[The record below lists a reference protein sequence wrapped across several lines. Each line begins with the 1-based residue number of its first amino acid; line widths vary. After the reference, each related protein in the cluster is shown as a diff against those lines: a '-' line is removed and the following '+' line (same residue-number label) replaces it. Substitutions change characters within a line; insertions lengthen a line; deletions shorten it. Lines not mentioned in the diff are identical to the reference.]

1 MAKTLLPVLLSLYI
15 SQSSCFTNI
24 YPKIKQES
32 INGDPGSPLILTPLI
47 KAGQIKEAQ
56 DAATVKLDDF
66 KDLPR
71 YSGYFTVNEEFNSN
85 LFFWY
90 FPANIDPTN
99 APVVLWLQ
107 GGPGATSL
115 IGLFGENGPF
125 EVKSQKVTLR
135 KYSWS
140 LAHNLIYIDN
150 PVGVGYSFTEGGFSK
165 NETVIGENLYNA
177 LVQFFQLFPDLQ
189 KNEFYITGESYGGK
203 YVPAVS
209 YAVYKNNPGADTV
222 INLQG
227 LALGNGFTDPVNQ
240 LNYADY
246 LYQLGLIDANAQ
258 KLLQGIQEKGVN
270 LIDHQQWVAAFHL
283 FDELLDGDLSG
294 HPSLFKNITGFSN
307 YYNYL
312 VSNDSTNDYEFMGKY
327 IQSDQVRKA
336 IHVGTM
342 PFNGGENPV
351 VELNLIED
359 IMQSVAP
366 WVSELLDNYRVLVYN
381 GQLDII
387 VAYPLTLGFLQNL
400 NFNGADAY
408 KTAERHQWWVDGDI
422 AGYVK
427 QAGNLTEVLVRNA
440 GHMVP
445 RDQPKWAFDLITR
458 FTHRKPYF

>member
-1 MAKTLLPVLLSLYI
+1 MKIIIFFVSFSVWFAYSA
-15 SQSSCFTNI
+15 CFTNV
-24 YPKIKQES
+24 YPTIKEEPVV
-32 INGDPGSPLILTPLI
+32 GDPGSPLILTPLI
-47 KAGQIKEAQ
+47 KAGQIAEAQ
-56 DAATVKLDDF
+56 AAAAVKLDDF
-66 KDLPR
+66 SELPN
-71 YSGYFTVNEEFNSN
+71 YSGYFTVNEQFSSN

-90 FPANIDPTN
+90 FPARLDPKN

-125 EVKSQKVTLR
+125 EVKSQKLYLR
-135 KYSWS
+135 KYSWA

-165 NETVIGENLYNA
+165 NETVIGDNLYNA

-189 KNEFYITGESYGGK
+189 KNEFYVTGESYAGK

-209 YAVYKNNPGADTV
+209 YAIYKNNPSADVV

-227 LALGNGFTDPVNQ
+227 LALGNGFTDPINQ

-246 LYQLGLIDANAQ
+246 LYQIGLIDANAQ
-258 KLLQGIQEKGVN
+258 KVLHNIQWKGEN
-270 LIDHQQWVAAFHL
+270 LILHQRWVDAFRL
-283 FDELLDGDLSG
+283 FDDLLDGDMSG

-312 VSNDSTNDYEFMGKY
+312 VSNDSTTDYEFMGKY
-327 IQSDQVRKA
+327 IQSDSVRKA
-336 IHVGTM
+336 IHVGTI
-342 PFNGGENPV
+342 PFSGGENPV

-366 WVSELLDNYRVLVYN
+366 WVSELLNNYRVLVYN

-400 NFNGADAY
+400 NFSAADEY

-427 QAGNLTEVLVRNA
+427 EAGNLTEVLVRNA

-458 FTHRKPYF
+458 FTHHKPYY

>member
-1 MAKTLLPVLLSLYI
+1 MI
-15 SQSSCFTNI
+15 
-24 YPKIKQES
+24 
-32 INGDPGSPLILTPLI
+32 GDPGSPLILTPLI
-47 KAGQIKEAQ
+47 KAGQIAEAQ
-56 DAATVKLDDF
+56 AAAVVKLDDF
-66 KDLPR
+66 SDLQS
-71 YSGYFTVNEEFNSN
+71 YSGYFTVNEQFSSN

-90 FPANIDPTN
+90 FPARIDPKN

-125 EVKSQKVTLR
+125 EVKSQKLHLR
-135 KYSWS
+135 KYSWA

-165 NETVIGENLYNA
+165 NETVIGDNLYNA

-189 KNEFYITGESYGGK
+189 KNEFYVTGESYGGK

-209 YAVYKNNPGADTV
+209 YAIYKNNPSADV
-222 INLQG
+222 KINLQG
-227 LALGNGFTDPVNQ
+227 LALGNGFTDPIHQ

-246 LYQLGLIDANAQ
+246 LYQIGLIDANAQ
-258 KLLQGIQEKGVN
+258 KTLQNIQWKGEN
-270 LIDHQQWVAAFHL
+270 LILHQRWVDAFRL
-283 FDELLDGDLSG
+283 FDDLLDGDMSS

-312 VSNDSTNDYEFMGKY
+312 VSNDSTTDYEFMGKY
-327 IQSDQVRKA
+327 IQSDSVRKA
-336 IHVGTM
+336 IHVGTI
-342 PFNGGENPV
+342 PFSGGENPV

-400 NFNGADAY
+400 SFNAADEY

-458 FTHRKPYF
+458 FTHHKPYY